1 MRVLGMNS
9 GTSVDGIDLALVE
22 FSQLER
28 KENGATK
35 LGLKMIAHSEVV
47 HKHDLKMQILNM
59 INEGTASLKELTQ
72 LNFKV
77 GHAFADAIEEFMK
90 RHNLTSAD
98 IDLIASHGQTIWHQV
113 DASSEIKSTFQNG
126 ESSIIMARLGKT
138 VVSDMRV
145 ADMAFGGQGA
155 PLTSFL
161 DVVLFAEEGKTRAFQ
176 NLGGISNTTII
187 TMKDGVVDSVAFDQ
201 GPANVLID
209 YAVRHFTNEQSQF
222 DRDGAMAKRGKVN
235 KELLDSLLEHEY
247 YKESIPKTTGREL
260 FSDIYAAEIIKRGE
274 DMGLTSEDIVATLTH
289 LTV

>member
-1 MRVLGMNS
+1 
-9 GTSVDGIDLALVE
+9 
-22 FSQLER
+22 
-28 KENGATK
+28 
-35 LGLKMIAHSEVV
+35 
-47 HKHDLKMQILNM
+47 
-59 INEGTASLKELTQ
+59 
-72 LNFKV
+72 
-77 GHAFADAIEEFMK
+77 
-90 RHNLTSAD
+90 
-98 IDLIASHGQTIWHQV
+98 
-113 DASSEIKSTFQNG
+113 
-126 ESSIIMARLGKT
+126 MARLGKT

-222 DRDGAMAKRGKVN
+222 DRDGEMAKRGKVN

-289 LTV
+289 LTVESIVRSYKDFHEGTIDEILVHGGGAFNPVIMKGLEDGLPGTAVSRLTTENTGLPADCKEAAMFALVGYECINGRPGQIPSCTGASQHVPLGKITPGPNYLDLIKRVVESNVQHGDKTTQLQVLQ